1 MLALTGRVGLGFLS
15 LDMGYQF
22 NGVLK
27 DGVGP
32 SMNKFSL
39 GLTISGL

>member
-1 MLALTGRVGLGFLS
+1 MLALTGRVGYGIFS
-15 LDMGYQF
+15 IDVGYQVTT
-22 NGVLK
+22 VLK
-27 DGVGP
+27 SGAGP